1 MKKILFYYFLISLLT
16 GSTIYLL
23 QYLSFPL
30 PKFISF
36 YVNDFLIIPIVLYI
50 SLQILKWSKNDK
62 SYTLS
67 FPIILYVCFMYSLL
81 FEFIFP
87 KYLARYTTD
96 IVDILLYFASGLL
109 FYYLQKIKTDKISK
123 ENNRI

>member
-16 GSTIYLL
+16 GTTIYFL
-23 QYLSFPL
+23 QYFSVPL

-36 YVNDFLIIPIVLYI
+36 YVNDFLIIPIVLFI
-50 SLQILKWSKNDK
+50 CLQILKWSKNDK

-96 IVDILLYFASGLL
+96 IIDFLLYFASGFI
-109 FYYLQKIKTDKISK
+109 FYYLQKNKY
-123 ENNRI
+123 